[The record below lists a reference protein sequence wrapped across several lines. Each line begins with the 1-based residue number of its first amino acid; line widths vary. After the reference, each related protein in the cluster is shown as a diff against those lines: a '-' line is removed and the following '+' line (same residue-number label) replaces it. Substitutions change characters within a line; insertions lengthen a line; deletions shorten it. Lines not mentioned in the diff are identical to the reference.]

1 MLSALKPAAIA
12 NGMLA
17 PTAKGPLELSAAR
30 RQASFHNDPSGTG
43 AIPLRLRVVESLIAD
58 YLQRQRLE
66 YTLSIFQTE
75 SSLGDAGKDGAGT
88 TALTPGDALTMLRV
102 DRGTRLFEWLLAG
115 PKNSGNHASS
125 SSSTL
130 VRLCDHVKRLQGA
143 GMRSSACQ
151 TDDAGRAPASERLY
165 ERLAALEHVNTQDSA
180 TTTAVTTTTNSTDA
194 FRDHMALFQR
204 ECNARCEDEVASRV
218 GAFKSGAL
226 RRAEE
231 EQRATYLAK
240 ARALRANLQ
249 REYAASVEDL
259 KARHARERDA
269 MERSKKDLDR
279 AAFEQRQRFLDEMR
293 KLSAREEES
302 RRLAQVDARSL
313 EVERTRLRD
322 VEAELRRKLAEHASA
337 TVARN
342 RKWGD
347 EMESFKQDLLRR
359 YAER

>member
-30 RQASFHNDPSGTG
+30 RQASFPRNSSGAGTV
-43 AIPLRLRVVESLIAD
+43 PLRLRVVESLIAD

-115 PKNSGNHASS
+115 PKNGESS
-125 SSSTL
+125 SAL

-143 GMRSSACQ
+143 GTRSSACQ

-165 ERLAALEHVNTQDSA
+165 ERLAALEHVNTHDNNN
-180 TTTAVTTTTNSTDA
+180 TTIALANSNTVSVDA
-194 FRDHMALFQR
+194 FRDKMTVFQR
-204 ECNARCEDEVASRV
+204 ECNARCEEEVTSRV
-218 GAFKSGAL
+218 DAFKSGAL

-231 EQRATYLAK
+231 EQRSAYLAK

-259 KARHARERDA
+259 KARHARERAA

-293 KLSAREEES
+293 KLSVREEES

-359 YAER
+359 YAERYV